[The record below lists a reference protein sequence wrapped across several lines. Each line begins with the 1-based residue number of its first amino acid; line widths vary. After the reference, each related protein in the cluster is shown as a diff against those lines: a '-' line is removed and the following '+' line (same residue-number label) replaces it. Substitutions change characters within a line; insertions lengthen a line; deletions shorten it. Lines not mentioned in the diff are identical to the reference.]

1 MQGEHMLAF
10 PIDNYRGVNNKA
22 PLQNINNLYMN
33 TSDSSKFPLVVI
45 IGGGFGG
52 LQVAKKLKDK
62 PVDIL
67 MLDKHNYHTFQPLL
81 YQVTMGSIEAESIA
95 FSLRKNFAGQKNFR
109 FRIAEVL
116 KINAESNTLDTTIGE
131 IAYDYLVIATGS
143 TTNFFGNKEIEHF
156 SMPMK
161 SIPEALNLRYSI
173 LQNIEEALLK
183 PNKQEREALLTFVL
197 VGAGP
202 TGVELSGSLAEL
214 RNHVLTKDYPEL
226 KKEEMKV
233 YLVDFLPK
241 VLGPFSEQASKAAK
255 DFLTSM
261 GVEVLLG
268 VKVESYDGDEIKFEG
283 GKTIRTKNVIWSA
296 GVMGL
301 VPEGIEKEN
310 IERGNR
316 IKVDSIC
323 RMIGSTN
330 IFAIG
335 DVAAMITDETP
346 KGHPGV
352 AQVAIQ
358 MGAHTAKTIV
368 QLIDHEPT
376 APFKYFDKGSLATIG
391 RNKAVADL
399 GKIRFQGFFAWLVWM
414 FVHLISLL
422 GGRNKVIV
430 FINWVFSY
438 VNYDGGT
445 RLIIRKFEREGL
457 TNAQHLPETV
467 D

>member
-1 MQGEHMLAF
+1 M
-10 PIDNYRGVNNKA
+10 
-22 PLQNINNLYMN
+22 NI
-33 TSDSSKFPLVVI
+33 SDSSKFPLVVI
-45 IGGGFGG
+45 VGGGFGG
-52 LQVAKKLKDK
+52 LQVAKKLEDK
-62 PVDIL
+62 PVDVL

-81 YQVTMGSIEAESIA
+81 YQVAMGGLESESIA
-95 FSLRKNFAGQKNFR
+95 FSLRKNFSGQKNFR

-116 KINAESNTLDTTIGE
+116 KVNAESNTIDTTIGQ

-143 TTNFFGNKEIEHF
+143 TTNFFGNHEIEKF

-183 PNKQEREALLTFVL
+183 TSKDEREALLTFVL

-226 KKEEMKV
+226 KKEDMKV

-241 VLGPFSEQASKAAK
+241 VLGPFSDQASNAAK
-255 DFLTSM
+255 DFLTKM

-268 VKVESYDGDEIKFEG
+268 VKVESYDGNEIKFEG

-296 GVMGL
+296 GVMGV
-301 VPEGIEKEN
+301 VPEGIDKSN

-316 IKVDSIC
+316 IKVDSVC
-323 RMIGSTN
+323 RMIGTEN

-358 MGAHTAKTIV
+358 MGAHVGKTII
-368 QLIDHEPT
+368 QLINHEAT

-399 GKIRFQGFFAWLVWM
+399 GKIKFQGFFAWLVWM

-430 FINWVFSY
+430 FINWVSSY
-438 VNYDGGT
+438 INYNGGT
-445 RLIIRKFEREGL
+445 RLILHKFEREGL
-457 TNAQHLPETV
+457 TEQQHLPNTV
-467 D
+467 N